1 MAKAVATCK
10 CRFCGNTFEKVS
22 VKRNT
27 REAEEWKVWAARTFD
42 ICPACEDKQQEEKVA
57 RLAEE
62 AKASGL
68 PELTGSPKQIAWAE
82 QIRAAQMKKID
93 AYLEQAKVACDAETL
108 TRIENVLSYILQHKA
123 NAGWW
128 IDNRNNSPAIL
139 IRNNFREAE
148 EAGNK

>member
-108 TRIENVLSYILQHKA
+108 TRIENVLSYILQQKA

-128 IDNRNNSPAIL
+128 IDNRKDSPAIL

>member
-10 CRFCGNTFEKVS
+10 CKICGTTFEKVA

-27 REAEEWKVWAARTFD
+27 READSWKSWAERTFD
-42 ICPACEDKQQEEKVA
+42 ICPACEDRQYEEKAA
-57 RLAEE
+57 RLAEA
-62 AKASGL
+62 AKASGM
-68 PELTGSPKQIAWAE
+68 PELTGSPKQISWAE
-82 QIRAAQMKKID
+82 QIRADQMKKID

-108 TRIENVLSYILQHKA
+108 KRIEHVLGYIRQNMAKA
-123 NAGWW
+123 SWW

>member
-10 CRFCGNTFEKVS
+10 CRFCGNTFEKVA

-27 REAEEWKVWAARTFD
+27 READSWKSWAERTFD

-82 QIRAAQMKKID
+82 QIRADQMKKID

-108 TRIENVLSYILQHKA
+108 KRIERVLSYIRQNMAKA
-123 NAGWW
+123 SWW
-128 IDNRNNSPAIL
+128 VDNRNNSPAIL

-148 EAGNK
+148 EAGNR

>member
-10 CRFCGNTFEKVS
+10 CKICGTTFEKVA

-27 REAEEWKVWAARTFD
+27 READSWKSWAERTFD
-42 ICPACEDKQQEEKVA
+42 ICPACEDRQYEEKAA

-62 AKASGL
+62 AKASGM

-82 QIRAAQMKKID
+82 QIRAGKMKEIGE
-93 AYLEQAKVACDAETL
+93 YLEQAKVACDAETL
-108 TRIENVLSYILQHKA
+108 KRIEHVLGYIRQNMAKA
-123 NAGWW
+123 SWW
-128 IDNRNNSPAIL
+128 IDNRNLGPAIL

>member
-10 CRFCGNTFEKVS
+10 CKICGTTFEKVA

-27 REAEEWKVWAARTFD
+27 READSWKSWAERTFD
-42 ICPACEDKQQEEKVA
+42 ICPACEDRQYEEKAA

-62 AKASGL
+62 AKASGM

-82 QIRAAQMKKID
+82 QIRAGKMKEIGE
-93 AYLEQAKVACDAETL
+93 YLEQAKEACDAETL
-108 TRIENVLSYILQHKA
+108 KRIEHVLGYIRQNMAKA
-123 NAGWW
+123 SWW
-128 IDNRNNSPAIL
+128 IDNRNLGPAIL

>member
-10 CRFCGNTFEKVS
+10 CRFCGNTFERVS

-27 REAEEWKVWAARTFD
+27 READSWKSWAERTFD
-42 ICPACEDKQQEEKVA
+42 ICPACEDRQYEEKAA
-57 RLAEE
+57 RLAEA
-62 AKASGL
+62 AKASGM

-82 QIRAAQMKKID
+82 QIRASKAKEIGE
-93 AYLEQAKVACDAETL
+93 YLEQAKVACDAETL
-108 TRIENVLSYILQHKA
+108 KRIEHVLGYIRQNMAKA
-123 NAGWW
+123 SWW
-128 IDNRNNSPAIL
+128 IDNRNIGPAIL

>member
-10 CRFCGNTFEKVS
+10 CRFCGNTFERVS

-27 REAEEWKVWAARTFD
+27 READSWKSWAERTFD
-42 ICPACEDKQQEEKVA
+42 ICPACEDRQYAEKVA

-82 QIRAAQMKKID
+82 QIRAGQMKKID

-108 TRIENVLSYILQHKA
+108 KRIERVLSYIRQNMAKA
-123 NAGWW
+123 SWW
-128 IDNRNNSPAIL
+128 IDNRNIGPAIL

-148 EAGNK
+148 EAGN

>member
-10 CRFCGNTFEKVS
+10 CKICGTTFEKVA

-27 REAEEWKVWAARTFD
+27 READSWKSWAERTFD

-68 PELTGSPKQIAWAE
+68 LELTGSPKQIAWAE
-82 QIRAAQMKKID
+82 QIRADQMKKID

-108 TRIENVLSYILQHKA
+108 KRIENVLSYILQHKA

-128 IDNRNNSPAIL
+128 IDNRKDSPAIL

>member
-10 CRFCGNTFEKVS
+10 CRFCGNTFERVS

-27 REAEEWKVWAARTFD
+27 READSWKAWAAQTFD
-42 ICPACEDKQQEEKVA
+42 ICPACEDKQQAEKTA

-82 QIRAAQMKKID
+82 QIRASKAKEIGE
-93 AYLEQAKVACDAETL
+93 YLEQAKVACDAETL
-108 TRIENVLSYILQHKA
+108 KRIERVLSYIRQNMDKA
-123 NAGWW
+123 SWW

>member
-1 MAKAVATCK
+1 MAKATAICTCK
-10 CRFCGNTFEKVS
+10 YCGGKFEKS
-22 VKRNT
+22 AIKRNS
-27 REAEEWKVWAARTFD
+27 READSWKVWAAQTFD
-42 ICPACEDKQQEEKVA
+42 ICPACEDKQQAEKTA

-82 QIRAAQMKKID
+82 QIRADQVKKID

-108 TRIENVLSYILQHKA
+108 KRIEHVLGYIRQNMAKA
-123 NAGWW
+123 SWW

-148 EAGNK
+148 EAGN

>member
-10 CRFCGNTFEKVS
+10 CKICGTTFEKVA

-27 REAEEWKVWAARTFD
+27 READSWKAWAERTFD
-42 ICPACEDKQQEEKVA
+42 ICPACEDRQYEEKAA
-57 RLAEE
+57 RLAEA
-62 AKASGL
+62 AKASGM
-68 PELTGSPKQIAWAE
+68 PELTGSPKQISWAE
-82 QIRAAQMKKID
+82 QIRSDQMKKID

-108 TRIENVLSYILQHKA
+108 KRIARVLNYIRQHKA
-123 NAGWW
+123 KASWW

-148 EAGNK
+148 EAGNR

>member
-10 CRFCGNTFEKVS
+10 CRFCGNTFEKVA

-27 REAEEWKVWAARTFD
+27 READSWKVWAAQTFD
-42 ICPACEDKQQEEKVA
+42 ICPACEDTQQAEKAA

-68 PELTGSPKQIAWAE
+68 PELTGSPKQIVWAE
-82 QIRAAQMKKID
+82 QIRASKAKEIGE
-93 AYLEQAKVACDAETL
+93 YLEQAKVACDAETL
-108 TRIENVLSYILQHKA
+108 KRIERVLGYILQNKGKA
-123 NAGWW
+123 SWW

>member
-1 MAKAVATCK
+1 MAKAIATCK
-10 CRFCGNTFEKVS
+10 CKICGTTFEKAA

-42 ICPACEDKQQEEKVA
+42 ICPACEDKQQAEKAA

-62 AKASGL
+62 AKVSGM

-82 QIRAAQMKKID
+82 QIRASKAKEIGE
-93 AYLEQAKVACDAETL
+93 YLEQAKVACDAETL
-108 TRIENVLSYILQHKA
+108 KRIERVLGYILQNKGKA
-123 NAGWW
+123 SWW
-128 IDNRNNSPAIL
+128 IENRKDSPAIL

>member
-10 CRFCGNTFEKVS
+10 CRFCGNTFERVS
-22 VKRNT
+22 VKRNA
-27 REAEEWKVWAARTFD
+27 READAWRAWASQAFD
-42 ICPACEDKQQEEKVA
+42 ICPACEDKQQAEKAA

-62 AKASGL
+62 AKASGM

-82 QIRAAQMKKID
+82 QIRAGKMKEIGE
-93 AYLEQAKVACDAETL
+93 YLEQAKVACDAETL
-108 TRIENVLSYILQHKA
+108 KRIEHVLGYIRQNMAKA
-123 NAGWW
+123 SWW
-128 IDNRNNSPAIL
+128 IDNRNLGPAIL

>member
-10 CRFCGNTFEKVS
+10 CRFCGNYFEKVS

-27 REAEEWKVWAARTFD
+27 REAEEWKAWAARTFD

-68 PELTGSPKQIAWAE
+68 PDLTGSPKQIAWAE
-82 QIRAAQMKKID
+82 QIRANKEKEIGE
-93 AYLEQAKVACDAETL
+93 YLEQAKVACDAE
-108 TRIENVLSYILQHKA
+108 RIERVLRYIRQNMAKA
-123 NAGWW
+123 SWW

-148 EAGNK
+148 EAGNR